1 MKVFVARVVYLLA
14 LISIIGCEPAEIT
27 IKKKESYADLVV
39 IYNAEVQALER
50 LENKRKEIFTLIANK
65 SQEDAVKAIAGSLG
79 SLGAGSTSGNPN
91 DALDKAVAAA
101 EAQAKLLN
109 QAANSSSQPAMSEED
124 KAKLA
129 EIDTEIAKQKER
141 VEKAKAAR
149 DAAEANR

>member
-1 MKVFVARVVYLLA
+1 VNTFITRTVCLLV
-14 LISIIGCEPAEIT
+14 LWSIVGCEPAEIT

-39 IYNAEVQALER
+39 IYNAEVQSLER
-50 LENKRKEIFTLIANK
+50 LENKRKEVLASIASRN
-65 SQEDAVKAIAGSLG
+65 QEDAVKALAGSLG
-79 SLGAGSTSGNPN
+79 SLGAGATSGNPN

-109 QAANSSSQPAMSEED
+109 QAANNSSQASMSEED

-129 EIDTEIAKQKER
+129 EIDAEIAKQRER